1 MAAEKILKVML
12 SVQGEPNIFECS
24 AIEQRG
30 GCVAGPALPSDAG
43 RWIRDARAINQ
54 VDQFAHQTL
63 RKPGRPAGYAINVP
77 IPNENWPVRRQGRT
91 HRQL

>member
-43 RWIRDARAINQ
+43 RSIRDARAINQ
-54 VDQFAHQTL
+54 VGPIRASNV
-63 RKPGRPAGYAINVP
+63 RKVRRPGRL
-77 IPNENWPVRRQGRT
+77 RDKRSHT
-91 HRQL
+91 

>member
-12 SVQGEPNIFECS
+12 SVQGEPNILECS

-30 GCVAGPALPSDAG
+30 GCVAGPALPSDVG

-54 VDQFAHQTL
+54 VGPIRASNV
-63 RKPGRPAGYAINVP
+63 RKARRPGRL
-77 IPNENWPVRRQGRT
+77 RDKRSHT
-91 HRQL
+91 